1 MFILMDK
8 PIAASWFELGTILEI
23 QPAYGFDLALPPPQ
37 IVNPLSLP
45 SSLLSPQAS
54 AACIFISWETHDTSY
69 PSYPPCI
76 FFFHPSLVLYKSLM
90 SGADKIINDS

>member
-8 PIAASWFELGTILEI
+8 PTAASWFELGTIPEI

-54 AACIFISWETHDTSY
+54 TACIFISWEIHYTSY
-69 PSYPPCI
+69 PFCI
-76 FFFHPSLVLYKSLM
+76 FFFHPPLVLYKPLM
-90 SGADKIINDS
+90 TGVDKIISDS